1 MARRHPRTIYC
12 HHTDPGYIPPPRLS
26 ENMVVVGPFMETR
39 RDGDRVISLTSP
51 KGRYDLSALLQELP
65 AEQAPE
71 VIVVSIDATALNEPT
86 NLAAFD
92 CPKVALLADTH
103 HLARPLRNA
112 LACLTEE
119 TFDFHIALYNRHHA
133 HFFSDYGLKQ
143 VHWLP
148 GLTVRQFDVAKPAS
162 TKREI
167 LFVGQA
173 GKYHPRR
180 RRLLAAIEARGL
192 PLRILSCPAEQAAR
206 NYAEACIT
214 FNCSLNG
221 DLNMRVFETLGAGG
235 FLLTDSLSPQSGL
248 ARLFRDGEHL
258 ALYDSPDDLIA
269 KIEYY
274 LDRPDEAGEIARRG
288 QQHYIECFSPERMI
302 GMLWDI
308 LFEGTTEPIS
318 DIGEDR
324 RTATPLNRTATPETR
339 TATPEPMTRNRMM
352 ARVELYEFVQELHRK
367 EESVAVLVLPGV
379 DPIMACD
386 IADLPRVKVFYADG
400 DEPDE
405 AARALFMRANVAPQ
419 LRHIGSAEAHNESW
433 SVLIAPDSLAE
444 KIKPAKIKDMYK
456 FGRLVRVKAPI
467 TH

>member
-1 MARRHPRTIYC
+1 MARRHPRTVYC
-12 HHTDPGYIPPPRLS
+12 HHTEPGYIPPPRLS
-26 ENMVVVGPFMETR
+26 ENMVVVGPFMENVH
-39 RDGDRVISLTSP
+39 DGDRVTSLTSP
-51 KGRYDLSALLQELP
+51 KGRYDLSALLQQLP
-65 AEQAPE
+65 ADQAPE
-71 VIVVSIDATALNEPT
+71 VIVVSTDATALNEPT
-86 NLAAFD
+86 NLAAFA

-112 LACLTEE
+112 LAYLTEE
-119 TFDFHIALYNRHHA
+119 TFDFHIALYNRHHG

-173 GKYHPRR
+173 AKYHPRR
-180 RRLLAAIEARGL
+180 LRLLKAIEARGL

-206 NYAEACIT
+206 HYAEARIT

-269 KIEYY
+269 KIEHY

-288 QQHYIECFSPERMI
+288 QQHYIECFSPERMT

-308 LFEGTTEPIS
+308 VFKGAPEPIS

-324 RTATPLNRTATPETR
+324 RTATPVT
-339 TATPEPMTRNRMM
+339 MTRNRMM

-367 EESVAVLVLPGV
+367 QESVAVLVLPGV

-386 IADLPRVKVFYADG
+386 IADLGRVKVYYADE

-419 LRHIGSAEAHNESW
+419 LRHIGSAEARNKSW
-433 SVLIAPDSLAE
+433 SVLVAPDSLAE
-444 KIKPAKIKDMYK
+444 KIKPGKIKDMYK
-456 FGRLVRVKAPI
+456 FGQLVRVKAPVPQ
-467 TH
+467 